1 MAIVKNPL
9 AETSA
14 SRSKPAPAHP
24 RDGMARAA
32 AQLTWAAAA
41 LALAAALAG
50 LLIDGI
56 YTGDA
61 STAEMFRGYDL
72 VTAVV
77 AVPLLAIASRVAQQ
91 QGSVL
96 AKLVI
101 TSLVTYLVYTY
112 ALYLFG
118 TGFNDL
124 FLVHAA
130 LLATGLGALILT
142 VATIDVAEVS
152 DRLGPRTRVR
162 SVAAILSALA
172 VGLGAM
178 WVYSAVD
185 NLVTGDVPVGS
196 ALVETET
203 IVHVGMA
210 LDLTLLVPLY
220 AVAAVLLWRRARWG
234 FVMAAIA
241 LFAGI
246 LHQVSYIVA
255 MPFQV
260 AADVA
265 GAVSYDPAEPIIVLL
280 YVVGSALLVRGMSR
294 GSEKRA

>member
-1 MAIVKNPL
+1 MAITNPL
-9 AETSA
+9 AETADMPSE
-14 SRSKPAPAHP
+14 PAPAH
-24 RDGMARAA
+24 RSVGIARVAA
-32 AQLTWAAAA
+32 LLTWVAAA

-61 STAEMFRGYDL
+61 ATAEMFRAYDL
-72 VTAVV
+72 VTAVIV
-77 AVPLLAIASRVAQQ
+77 VPLLAITSRVARP
-91 QGSVL
+91 GSVM
-96 AKLVI
+96 AKLVT
-101 TSLVTYLVYTY
+101 TSIVAYLVYTY
-112 ALYLFG
+112 AFYLFG
-118 TGFNDL
+118 AGFNDL
-124 FLVHAA
+124 FLVHVAIF
-130 LLATGLGALILT
+130 ATGLGALILT
-142 VATIDVAEVS
+142 VATLDVAAVS
-152 DRLGPRTRVR
+152 DRLDARARLRP
-162 SVAAILSALA
+162 VAAVLAALA
-172 VGLGAM
+172 FGLGAL

-196 ALVETET
+196 ALVETDT

-220 AVAAVLLWRRARWG
+220 TAAAVLHWRRAPWG
-234 FVMAAIA
+234 LVLAAIA

-246 LHQVSYIVA
+246 LHQISYIVA

-260 AADVA
+260 AADVT

-280 YVVGSALLVRGMSR
+280 YVVAAALLVRGMSR